1 MPIENDS
8 PSAAKQWQEC
18 TDVHDFLE
26 QVRLR
31 PGMWLPGG
39 SLRTLQSMLV
49 GYRVAL
55 GVHAV
60 DEPFDFWHGGK
71 FSQWLDGRI
80 GVGALG
86 WAAAVERETPAGSTP
101 VEEFFRLLDE
111 YRRAAPPAPGDG
123 PQEPAAATAPA
134 GPPGGIAFMANTFV
148 TLFWRRRL
156 LDEATAG
163 LERDGYRIVRL
174 TAGDW
179 STEKD
184 MHCGT
189 ADALGFPDYYGH
201 NLDALDD
208 CLGDVAC
215 LGPYDGS
222 PEGAGLVLVL
232 TDYDRF
238 AAACPDVA
246 HAVLDLIAGQARR
259 ASVLRR
265 RVVCLVHSNDPG
277 IRFDPVGAMPVLWN
291 DKEWLDAARR

>member
-8 PSAAKQWQEC
+8 PSAAKHWQEC
-18 TDVHDFLE
+18 TGVHDFLE
-26 QVRLR
+26 QVRLL

-39 SLRTLQSMLV
+39 SLQTLESMLV

-60 DEPFDFWHGGK
+60 DEPFDFWNGGK
-71 FSQWLDGRI
+71 FSQW
-80 GVGALG
+80 
-86 WAAAVERETPAGSTP
+86 
-101 VEEFFRLLDE
+101 
-111 YRRAAPPAPGDG
+111 
-123 PQEPAAATAPA
+123 
-134 GPPGGIAFMANTFV
+134 
-148 TLFWRRRL
+148 
-156 LDEATAG
+156 
-163 LERDGYRIVRL
+163 
-174 TAGDW
+174 
-179 STEKD
+179 
-184 MHCGT
+184 
-189 ADALGFPDYYGH
+189 
-201 NLDALDD
+201 LDD

-238 AAACPDVA
+238 AAACPEAA

-259 ASVLRR
+259 ASVFQR
-265 RVVCLVHSNDPG
+265 RVICLVHSNDPG